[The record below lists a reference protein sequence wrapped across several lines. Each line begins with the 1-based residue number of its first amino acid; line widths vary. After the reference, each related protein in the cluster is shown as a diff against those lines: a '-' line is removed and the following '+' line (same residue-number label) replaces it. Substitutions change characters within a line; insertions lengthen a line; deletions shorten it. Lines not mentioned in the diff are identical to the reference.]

1 MNVQDS
7 SATLHQLQYLTALT
21 YTCLPIPYQC
31 SHQQIEELDFLTF
44 ASKATGILTFDT
56 AYNALITN
64 YHFYTD

>member
-1 MNVQDS
+1 
-7 SATLHQLQYLTALT
+7 LT

-44 ASKATGILTFDT
+44 ASKATGILTVDT